1 MTTSVSRMQLDKS
14 GVVQFWAAA
23 GAAVALN
30 RVLVLPTF
38 LCYCDELWWWS
49 LEVSSS
55 WKCRWPGAHNQ
66 TLPFRCPVDT
76 IVNLLQVDD
85 EPNKHGVVL
94 KYRESSFLDNPRT
107 PDAIRVFDPLCNSN
121 SHNSQMQGP
130 LSVLVMCVVSIGHSN
145 GRLSTDSG
153 RKSRMC
159 TVVSGYM
166 HVVLF
171 IISHSMQAHTSFKS
185 VCS

>member
-1 MTTSVSRMQLDKS
+1 MVLS
-14 GVVQFWAAA
+14 VQFWAAA

-30 RVLVLPTF
+30 RVLILPTF

-49 LEVSSS
+49 LEVSSN

-107 PDAIRVFDPLCNSN
+107 PDAIRVFDPLCHFNSW
-121 SHNSQMQGP
+121 SKTRA
-130 LSVLVMCVVSIGHSN
+130 LIGTGDVRCFN
-145 GRLSTDSG
+145 LLQQWPT
-153 RKSRMC
+153 
-159 TVVSGYM
+159 
-166 HVVLF
+166 
-171 IISHSMQAHTSFKS
+171 
-185 VCS
+185 